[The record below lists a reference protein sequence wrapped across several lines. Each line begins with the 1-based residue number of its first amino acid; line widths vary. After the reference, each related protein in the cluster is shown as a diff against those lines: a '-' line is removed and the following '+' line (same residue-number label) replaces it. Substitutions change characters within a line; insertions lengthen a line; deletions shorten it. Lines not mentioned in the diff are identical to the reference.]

1 MTHSKTHT
9 ETLSDA
15 ELIEAYRR
23 QDDQEALGLLFQR
36 YMHLVYGLCLK
47 CLKVREESQD
57 AVMSIFE
64 QLSKKLKTQEI
75 SYFKSWL
82 YIVAKNH
89 CLMVLRK
96 KTNQKEFNGLV
107 MENEAVLH
115 PNDEYEVDNDLDAL
129 KDCLEGLKD
138 KQKECV
144 SLFYLKQKS
153 YEEITSATSFTLNEV
168 KSSIQNGKRNL
179 KNCLEAKHVKR

>member
-1 MTHSKTHT
+1 MSPSKAHI
-9 ETLSDA
+9 ETQSDSD
-15 ELIEAYRR
+15 LIRAYQS
-23 QDDQEALGLLFQR
+23 QDDQDALGALFQR

-47 CLKVREESQD
+47 YLKSREESQD

-64 QLSKKLKTQEI
+64 QLSKKLKTQEVT
-75 SYFKSWL
+75 YFKSWL

-96 KTNQKEFNGLV
+96 KTSQKEFNGLV

-115 PNDEYEVDNDLDAL
+115 PNDENDIDNDLDAL

-153 YEEITSATSFTLNEV
+153 YEEITNVTSFTLNEV

>member
-1 MTHSKTHT
+1 MKQSTSHIDIH
-9 ETLSDA
+9 SDA
-15 ELIEAYRR
+15 DLIAAYKS
-23 QDDQEALGLLFQR
+23 DGDPEALGILFQR

-47 CLKVREESQD
+47 YLKSREESQD
-57 AVMSIFE
+57 AVMIIFE
-64 QLSKKLKTQEI
+64 QLTEKLRFQEVT
-75 SYFKSWL
+75 YFKSWL

-89 CLMVLRK
+89 CLMTLRK
-96 KTNQKEFNGLV
+96 QNNLKEFNGLV
-107 MENEAVLH
+107 MENEAVVH
-115 PNDEYEVDNDLDAL
+115 PNDEYEVDNDLEAL
-129 KDCLEGLKD
+129 KECMDGLKD

-153 YEEITSATSFTLNEV
+153 YEEITHTTSFSMKEV

>member
-1 MTHSKTHT
+1 M
-9 ETLSDA
+9 ETQSDTD
-15 ELIEAYRR
+15 LMVAYKS
-23 QDDQEALGLLFQR
+23 QDDQEALGALFQR
-36 YMHLVYGLCLK
+36 YMHLVYGLGLK
-47 CLKVREESQD
+47 YLKSREESQD

-64 QLSKKLKTQEI
+64 QVTKKLKTQEVT
-75 SYFKSWL
+75 YFKSWL

-89 CLMVLRK
+89 CLMALRK
-96 KTNQKEFNGLV
+96 RASQKEINGLV

-115 PNDEYEVDNDLDAL
+115 PNDEYDVDNDLDAL

-144 SLFYLKQKS
+144 SLFYLKQRS
-153 YEEITSATSFTLNEV
+153 YEEITNATSFSMNEV